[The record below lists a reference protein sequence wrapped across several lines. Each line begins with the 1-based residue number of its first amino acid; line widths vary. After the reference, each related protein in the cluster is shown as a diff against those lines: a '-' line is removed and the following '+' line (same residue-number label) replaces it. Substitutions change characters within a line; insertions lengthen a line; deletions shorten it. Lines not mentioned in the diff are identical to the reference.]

1 MKRSPIPIERDD
13 FRLALWRGHLAL
25 VFLRRQDAS
34 GTQGRDGLATI
45 VNRKSRIFFVLSL
58 LCVLFLGASCSK
70 KPDTGED
77 DKVTTLGSIEVTAQL
92 LEIRGKII
100 DDPLY
105 DYAHVMKYKIL
116 KVHRGKLNGDIIY
129 VGHYNPAEPR
139 SSVADARVPRIG
151 GNLKR
156 FRAMDIH
163 RMALEVPIDDYYMG
177 GIINKY
183 FGESKDP
190 IYWAVWT
197 NLVTK

>member
-1 MKRSPIPIERDD
+1 MTRSPMPVNRHAHINVLVLLLLCI
-13 FRLALWRGHLAL
+13 L
-25 VFLRRQDAS
+25 VF
-34 GTQGRDGLATI
+34 
-45 VNRKSRIFFVLSL
+45 
-58 LCVLFLGASCSK
+58 CVSCSK
-70 KPDTGED
+70 KPDTGVD

-105 DYAHVMKYKIL
+105 DYAHVMKYKVL
-116 KVHRGKLNGDIIY
+116 KIHRGKVNGDIIY

-139 SSVADARVPRIG
+139 SSVADARVRQIG
-151 GNLKR
+151 GNLRR

-183 FGESKDP
+183 FGETKDP